1 MTKATLESV
10 RSHRASLYRD
20 EYAVGETGVKTA
32 LWPAGLTQGAG
43 DHLRDLVVRESASST
58 VEVGLGL
65 GLASLAMLEGL
76 LTSGRDGCSHV
87 TIDPGQE
94 WCDRAG
100 VRAIRDSGALP
111 ITTVVEKPS
120 GIALAQL
127 WDSGQQFDLAFIDG
141 AHLFDSVLVDLCLA
155 RHVVRKG
162 GLIVLDDHWMPS
174 IQMVLAY
181 AVTNMG
187 FALEL
192 FDPKSPA
199 GRLVA
204 IRNTD
209 APDRREWNHF
219 APFSRANLPEYPWK
233 VEPKQA
239 VTTVV

>member
-1 MTKATLESV
+1 MHQKMLESV
-10 RSHRASLYRD
+10 RSHREWLYNAGH
-20 EYAVGETGVKTA
+20 AVGETGVKTA

-43 DHLRDLVVRESASST
+43 DHLRDLVAREKATLT

-65 GLASLAMLEGL
+65 GLSSLAMLEGL
-76 LTSGRDGCSHV
+76 LSTGCSGCSHV

-100 VRAIRDSGALP
+100 VQAIRESGATS

-127 WDSGQQFDLAFIDG
+127 WDEGRKFDVAFVDG
-141 AHLFDSVLVDLCLA
+141 AHWFDSVLVDLCLV
-155 RHVVRKG
+155 RQVVRPG

-174 IQMVLAY
+174 IQMVLAF
-181 AVTNMG
+181 VVSNMG
-187 FALEL
+187 FSLEL
-192 FDPKSPA
+192 FDPKTPG

-209 APDRREWNHF
+209 APDRREWDHF
-219 APFSRANLPEYPWK
+219 APFSRSNLPEYPWK
-233 VEPKQA
+233 AGARVSA
-239 VTTVV
+239 GTGA